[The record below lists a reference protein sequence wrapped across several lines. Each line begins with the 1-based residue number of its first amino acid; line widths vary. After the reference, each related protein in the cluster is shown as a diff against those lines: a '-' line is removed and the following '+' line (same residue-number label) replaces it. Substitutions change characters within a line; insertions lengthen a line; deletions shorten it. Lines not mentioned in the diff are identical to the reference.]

1 MVEKSDASNKIGPQ
15 GTQVFEVNEINK
27 MIAQEILESQSD
39 DANMPALVGV
49 SKAVIGQQYIL
60 RNSKIEIGRRPNSDI
75 VLNEA
80 SVSSM
85 HAQIIGEGDQWKV
98 LNLLSSNGTFVN
110 GEKVVDRVLK
120 TGDMIAFASAEFVFT
135 KVEDDIPSSQS
146 SSNNAL
152 VITGIAMALAISGLA
167 FYLL

>member
-1 MVEKSDASNKIGPQ
+1 MAEQNDMSNKMGPQ

-27 MIAQEILESQSD
+27 MVAQEILDSQSD
-39 DANMPALVGV
+39 SANMPALVGV
-49 SKAVIGQQYIL
+49 SKGVIGQQYIL
-60 RNSKIEIGRRPNSDI
+60 RNDKIEIGRRPNSDI

-85 HAQIIGEGDQWKV
+85 HAQLIGEGGKWKI

-110 GEKVVDRVLK
+110 GEKIVDRILQP
-120 TGDMIAFASAEFVFT
+120 GDMISFASAEFVFT
-135 KVEDDIPSSQS
+135 KVEDDLPESQS
-146 SSNNAL
+146 SSNNGL
-152 VITGIAMALAISGLA
+152 IITAIVMALAFSGLV